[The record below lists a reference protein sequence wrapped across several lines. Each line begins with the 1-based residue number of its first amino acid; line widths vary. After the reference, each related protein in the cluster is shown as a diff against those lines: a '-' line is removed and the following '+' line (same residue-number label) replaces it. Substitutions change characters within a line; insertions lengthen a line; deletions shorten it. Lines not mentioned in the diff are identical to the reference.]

1 MVYTP
6 GHRGIA
12 PNAVADAI
20 AKAYLG
26 AKIDEGVMW
35 EVVQRTEHVRPYV
48 YGRADGEWAWEGP
61 DDRRVNVQ
69 VRDGIMEWRRRS
81 GRGHDGG
88 SRPGRLMDGGDA
100 GSCKGE

>member
-26 AKIDEGVMW
+26 AKVDEDVMW

-69 VRDGIMEWRRRS
+69 VRDMALWNGPGGGMEAAVRTRARRRELAGTIH
-81 GRGHDGG
+81 GR
-88 SRPGRLMDGGDA
+88 R
-100 GSCKGE
+100 

>member
-26 AKIDEGVMW
+26 AKAPARDPHSALKFGE
-35 EVVQRTEHVRPYV
+35 EL
-48 YGRADGEWAWEGP
+48 RA
-61 DDRRVNVQ
+61 
-69 VRDGIMEWRRRS
+69 
-81 GRGHDGG
+81 
-88 SRPGRLMDGGDA
+88 
-100 GSCKGE
+100 